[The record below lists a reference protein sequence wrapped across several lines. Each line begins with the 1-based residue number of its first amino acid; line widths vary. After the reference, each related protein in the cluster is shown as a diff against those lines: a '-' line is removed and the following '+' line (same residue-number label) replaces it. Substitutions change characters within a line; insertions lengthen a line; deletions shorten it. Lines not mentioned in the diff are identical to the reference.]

1 MEAGE
6 DMELLKNN
14 MSIFEM
20 ASEKDLKVNIINHD
34 KNSMEYYTN
43 KLKNSSI
50 QSVKYFDIDITNDVK
65 EINDPFSVP
74 IQLNDETEEGYLQY
88 KINKIL
94 SPNSDYYYAK
104 KILSQDMN
112 ITINTD
118 DTNTDAN

>member
-1 MEAGE
+1 METGE

-34 KNSMEYYTN
+34 KNSVEYYTN
-43 KLKNSSI
+43 KLKNNTI
-50 QSVKYFDIDITNDVK
+50 QNVKYFDIDITNDVK

-74 IQLNDETEEGYLQY
+74 IQLNDETEDDYLQY
-88 KINKIL
+88 KVNKIL
-94 SPNSDYYYAK
+94 SPTSDYYYAK

>member
-34 KNSMEYYTN
+34 KNSVEYYTN
-43 KLKNSSI
+43 KLKNNTI
-50 QSVKYFDIDITNDVK
+50 QNVKYFDIDITNDVK

-74 IQLNDETEEGYLQY
+74 MQLNDEAEEEYLQY

>member
-34 KNSMEYYTN
+34 KNSVEYYTN
-43 KLKNSSI
+43 KLKNNTI
-50 QSVKYFDIDITNDVK
+50 QNVKYFDIDITNDVK

-74 IQLNDETEEGYLQY
+74 MQLNDEAEDEYLQY

>member
-1 MEAGE
+1 METGE

-34 KNSMEYYTN
+34 KNSVEYYTN
-43 KLKNSSI
+43 KLKNSTI
-50 QSVKYFDIDITNDVK
+50 QNVKYFDIDITNDVK

-74 IQLNDETEEGYLQY
+74 IQLNDETEDDYLQY
-88 KINKIL
+88 KVNKIL
-94 SPNSDYYYAK
+94 SPTSDYYYAK

-118 DTNTDAN
+118 DANTDAN

>member
-1 MEAGE
+1 METGE

-34 KNSMEYYTN
+34 KNSVEYYTN
-43 KLKNSSI
+43 KLKNSTI
-50 QSVKYFDIDITNDVK
+50 QNVKYFDIDITNDVK

-74 IQLNDETEEGYLQY
+74 IQLNDETEDDYLQY
-88 KINKIL
+88 KVNKIL
-94 SPNSDYYYAK
+94 SPTSDYYYAK

>member
-1 MEAGE
+1 MEGEE
-6 DMELLKNN
+6 DMELLKSN
-14 MSIFEM
+14 MPIFEM

-34 KNSMEYYTN
+34 KNSVEYYTN
-43 KLKNSSI
+43 KLKNSTI
-50 QSVKYFDIDITNDVK
+50 QNVKYFDIDITNDVK
-65 EINDPFSVP
+65 EINDPFTVP
-74 IQLNDETEEGYLQY
+74 LQLNDGTEEEYFQY

-118 DTNTDAN
+118 DTNTDTN